1 MPDLQIPANPRG
13 AADLGPDRAV
23 LKSGASARRRPASPM
38 ATRAGSPP
46 CSFSGAALPNKR
58 LARSPRYPPP
68 RRRHV
73 SDPLVRADVVVDAH
87 AFQRRRTLVL
97 QAAQKTSYRHTE
109 AIRLVVDVPAG
120 VHMAARLPFVFPEPQ
135 LFAPRLVAQRHAEA
149 IFLPHLGRRPE
160 RREVNPSGAI
170 GRNVPNVCMRR
181 LRAKICV
188 L

>member
-1 MPDLQIPANPRG
+1 M
-13 AADLGPDRAV
+13 
-23 LKSGASARRRPASPM
+23 KSGASARRRPASPR
-38 ATRAGSPP
+38 ATRAGSPH

-87 AFQRRRTLVL
+87 VFQRRRTLVL

-120 VHMAARLPFVFPEPQ
+120 VHMAASLPFVFPEPQ
-135 LFAPRLVAQRHAEA
+135 LCATPCGTTPRRSNFPPAPRAQARAEGSKPEWRYRQECSQRVHETA
-149 IFLPHLGRRPE
+149 SGENMRALNAVSDAFLGSRTKCRQTSD
-160 RREVNPSGAI
+160 R
-170 GRNVPNVCMRR
+170 C
-181 LRAKICV
+181 
-188 L
+188 